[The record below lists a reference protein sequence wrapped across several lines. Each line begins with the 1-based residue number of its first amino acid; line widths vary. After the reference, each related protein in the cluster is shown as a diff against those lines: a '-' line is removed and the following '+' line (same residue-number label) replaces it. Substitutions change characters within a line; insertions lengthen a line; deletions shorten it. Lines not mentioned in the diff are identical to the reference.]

1 MSEAELEIARNLG
14 ATSFL
19 VYSFI
24 KTFPGS
30 TVLDIQTSTGLSRNC
45 AQQTLSK
52 LVDTNILNK
61 NRQVIG
67 KIIRQ
72 NLYTINKG
80 LTNDEQTNY
89 N

>member
-1 MSEAELEIARNLG
+1 MSESELEIARNLG

-30 TVLDIQTSTGLSRNC
+30 TVLDIQTSAGLSRDC
-45 AQQTLSK
+45 TQRTLSK

-61 NRQVIG
+61 RKSSYGSPRVY
-67 KIIRQ
+67 
-72 NLYTINKG
+72 LYTANKG